1 LDRSC
6 CRATRSMPSNSPPAV
21 EGALPTRATGRT
33 GGTAAP
39 VNGTGSPPRRR
50 PRVDSDVS
58 RSGSLAP
65 HQQQSS
71 RPSPKRF
78 KFEAEDPP
86 SHSAMSTKM
95 KGKLPE
101 VIDLTQSNSYRPYT
115 GAKKLVIKNLRPA
128 ARNEQLEKYYQR
140 TEQELV
146 DALQDIFNGR
156 KPQLPLERLYRAVED
171 ICRRGKDNE
180 LQLYETLR
188 RKCEEHLTHDVL
200 RSIKS
205 RGGNT
210 DVDMLRSVLQHWRVW
225 NGQIMTIRSTFSYL
239 DRTFLL
245 KNKSYPSINDMTISQ
260 FKRMAFPSRDDPD
273 GQSPGGRALRGMYD
287 LISYDRLGDERFEA
301 ALLKDSIMMLHVFNI
316 YTKYF
321 EPRFIELS
329 EHYFE
334 EFAEERSASSL
345 KEYILA
351 CERLLRREDY
361 RCNEYNLDSTTKKQ
375 LLDAAHGI
383 LIKNYSDKLLNV
395 ESLSKLLSDHE
406 VDSMKAL
413 YDLLRLSGIQK
424 KLKEPWGAYIRKT
437 GASIVADKERGDEM
451 VQRLLELKR
460 SLGLIVRDAYGGDS
474 DFVNDLRN
482 AFGDFMNDRSLAA
495 TWSSGT
501 SKVGEMIAKYVDML
515 LRGGIKALP
524 KVMLSDNKDR
534 AAAEQSGLASTGDE
548 DAELDRQLDQALEL
562 FRFIQG
568 KDAFEAFY
576 KKDLARRLLMGRSAS
591 QDAERNMLRKLR
603 EECGMNFTHNL
614 EQMFKD
620 VEVAKEEME
629 AYKQWSE
636 GTGVGRAPVDISVM
650 ILSAAAWPTYPD
662 VKVHLP
668 DDVAKQIERFDQYY
682 KNKHTGRLLNWKH
695 ALAHCTVKAKFPKG
709 TKELLVSAY
718 QAIILVLFNEVGLE
732 GFLTY
737 EQIARSTNLQ
747 GEELGRTLQSLACGQ
762 VRVLAKHPKGK
773 EVNPTDTF
781 TINKAFA
788 HPKIRVKIN
797 QIQLKETKEE
807 NKATHER
814 IAQDRRFETQAAIVR
829 IMKSRKEMSH
839 GELVAEVI
847 NLTKNRGAVD
857 AAQIKKEIENLID
870 KDYLER
876 EGNTYTYLA

>member
-1 LDRSC
+1 
-6 CRATRSMPSNSPPAV
+6 MPSNSPPAV
-21 EGALPTRATGRT
+21 EGALPSRATGRT
-33 GGTAAP
+33 GGSDSIADT
-39 VNGTGSPPRRR
+39 NSPQRRR

-58 RSGSLAP
+58 RSGSVAP
-65 HQQQSS
+65 HQQLSS
-71 RPSPKRF
+71 NRPSPKRF
-78 KFEAEDPP
+78 KFGAEDPP
-86 SHSAMSTKM
+86 NSNMSTKM

-101 VIDLTQSNSYRPYT
+101 VIDLTQSNSYKPYT
-115 GAKKLVIKNLRPA
+115 GAKKLVIKNLRPTA
-128 ARNEQLEKYYQR
+128 KNEQLEQYYKR
-140 TEQELV
+140 TEQELL

-171 ICRRGKDNE
+171 ICRRGNSND

-188 RKCEEHLTHDVL
+188 RKCEEHLTGTVL
-200 RSIKS
+200 RSIKAH
-205 RGGNT
+205 GGNT
-210 DVDMLRSVLQHWRVW
+210 NVEMLRSVLKHWRVW
-225 NGQIMTIRSTFSYL
+225 NGQIMTIRSTFSWL
-239 DRTFLL
+239 DRTFVL
-245 KNKSYPSINDMTISQ
+245 KNKNLTSINDMTITQ
-260 FKRMAFPSRDDPD
+260 FRRMTFPSREDAD
-273 GQSPGGRALRGMYD
+273 GPSPGGRALRGMYD
-287 LISYDRLGDERFEA
+287 LISYDRTGDERFDA
-301 ALLKDSIMMLHVFNI
+301 TLLKESVMMLHVFNI
-316 YTKYF
+316 YTKLF
-321 EPRFIELS
+321 EPRFIDSSVE
-329 EHYFE
+329 YFRD
-334 EFAEERSASSL
+334 FAEERSSSSL

-351 CERLLRREDY
+351 CERLLKREDY

-383 LIKNYSDKLLNV
+383 LVNNYSDKLLNN
-395 ESLSKLLSDHE
+395 ESLSKLLAENE
-406 VDSMKAL
+406 VESMKAL
-413 YDLLRLSGIQK
+413 YELLRLSGIQK
-424 KLKEPWGAYIRKT
+424 KLRAPWSAYIKKT
-437 GASIVADKERGDEM
+437 GAAIVADKEHGDEM
-451 VQRLLELKR
+451 VRRLLELKR
-460 SLGLIVRDAYGGDS
+460 SLSLIIRDSYGGDS
-474 DFVNDLRN
+474 DFLNELKN
-482 AFGDFMNDRSLAA
+482 AFGEFMNDRTIEK
-495 TWSSGT
+495 TWTSGT
-501 SKVGEMIAKYVDML
+501 SKVGEMIAKYIDML
-515 LRGGIKALP
+515 LRGGLKALP
-524 KVMLSDNKDR
+524 KALLSDNKDR
-534 AAAEQSGLASTGDE
+534 AAAEQSGQASTGDE

-562 FRFIQG
+562 FRFIEG

-603 EECGMNFTHNL
+603 EECGTNFTHNL

-629 AYKQWSE
+629 TYKQWSE
-636 GTGVGRAPVDISVM
+636 GTGAGKAPIDLSVM

-662 VKVHLP
+662 VRVNLP

-682 KNKHTGRLLNWKH
+682 KNKHTGRLLHWKH
-695 ALAHCTVKAKFPKG
+695 ALAHCSVKAKFPKG

-718 QAIILVLFNEVGLE
+718 QAIVLVLFNEVGLD
-732 GFLTY
+732 GFLAY

-747 GEELGRTLQSLACGQ
+747 GDELARTLQSLACGQ

-773 EVNPTDTF
+773 DINPTDTF
-781 TINKAFA
+781 TINKAFS

-829 IMKSRKEMSH
+829 IMKSRKAMSH

-847 NLTKNRGAVD
+847 NMTKNRGAVD

>member
-1 LDRSC
+1 
-6 CRATRSMPSNSPPAV
+6 MPSNSPPAV
-21 EGALPTRATGRT
+21 EGALPSRATGRT
-33 GGTAAP
+33 GGTAP
-39 VNGTGSPPRRR
+39 NTDTSSPPRRR

-58 RSGSLAP
+58 RSGSVAP
-65 HQQQSS
+65 HQQQSN

-78 KFEAEDPP
+78 KFGAEDPP
-86 SHSAMSTKM
+86 TRSAMSTKM

-128 ARNEQLEKYYQR
+128 ARNEQLEQYYQR
-140 TEQELV
+140 TEQELI
-146 DALQDIFNGR
+146 DALQDVFNGR

-188 RKCEEHLTHDVL
+188 RKCEEHLTRDVL
-200 RSIKS
+200 RSIKTQ
-205 RGGNT
+205 GGNT
-210 DVDMLRSVLQHWRVW
+210 DVEMLRSVLQHWRVW
-225 NGQIMTIRSTFSYL
+225 NTQIMTIRSTFSYL

-273 GQSPGGRALRGMYD
+273 GQSPGGKALRGMYD

-301 ALLKDSIMMLHVFNI
+301 TLLKDSVMMLHVFNI

-329 EHYFE
+329 ERYFQ

-351 CERLLRREDY
+351 CERLLKREDY
-361 RCNEYNLDSTTKKQ
+361 RCNEYNLDSTTKRQ

-383 LIKNYSDKLLNV
+383 VVNNYSDKLLDT
-395 ESLSKLLSDHE
+395 ESLSKLLAENE

-424 KLKEPWGAYIRKT
+424 KLKQPWSAYIRKT
-437 GASIVADKERGDEM
+437 GAAIVADKERGEDM
-451 VQRLLELKR
+451 VRRLLELKR
-460 SLGLIVRDAYGGDS
+460 SLSLIVRDAYGGDS
-474 DFVNDLRN
+474 DFVNELRN
-482 AFGDFMNDRSLAA
+482 AFGDFMNDRSIAT

-524 KVMLSDNKDR
+524 KALLSDNKDR
-534 AAAEQSGLASTGDE
+534 AAAEQSGQASTGDE

-562 FRFIQG
+562 FRFIEG

-636 GTGVGRAPVDISVM
+636 GTGVGKPPVDLSVM

-695 ALAHCTVKAKFPKG
+695 ALAHCTVKAKFPKC

-718 QAIILVLFNEVGLE
+718 QAIILVLFNEVGLD
-732 GFLTY
+732 GFLSY

-747 GEELGRTLQSLACGQ
+747 GDELERTLQSLACGQ
-762 VRVLAKHPKGK
+762 VRVLVKHPKGK
-773 EVNPTDTF
+773 EVKSTDTF
-781 TINKAFA
+781 TINKAFV

-829 IMKSRKEMSH
+829 IMKSRKAMSH

-870 KDYLER
+870 KDYIER

>member
-1 LDRSC
+1 
-6 CRATRSMPSNSPPAV
+6 MPSTSPPAV

-33 GGTAAP
+33 GGTAAL
-39 VNGTGSPPRRR
+39 VNDTNSPPRRR

-58 RSGSLAP
+58 RSSTLAP

-78 KFEAEDPP
+78 KLSTEDFP
-86 SHSAMSTKM
+86 SHSAMSIKM

-128 ARNEQLEKYYQR
+128 ARNEQLEHYYER
-140 TEQELV
+140 TNQELV
-146 DALQDIFNGR
+146 DALQDIFNGA
-156 KPQLPLERLYRAVED
+156 KPRLPLERLYRAVED

-188 RKCEEHLTHDVL
+188 RNCEEHLAHGVL
-200 RSIKS
+200 RSIKF

-225 NGQIMTIRSTFSYL
+225 NSQIMTIRSTFSYL

-260 FKRMAFPSRDDPD
+260 FKRMAFPSRDDPN
-273 GQSPGGRALRGMYD
+273 GSSPGGRALRGMYE
-287 LISYDRLGDERFEA
+287 LISYDRLGDERFDA
-301 ALLKDSIMMLHVFNI
+301 GLLKDAIMMLHVFNI

-321 EPRFIELS
+321 EPRFIEMS

-351 CERLLRREDY
+351 CKSLLNTEDY

-383 LIKNYSDKLLNV
+383 LVKNYSDKLLNV

-424 KLKEPWGAYIRKT
+424 KLKEPWSAYIRKT
-437 GASIVADKERGDEM
+437 GAIIVADKERGDEM

-460 SLGLIVRDAYGGDS
+460 SLALIVRDAYGGDS
-474 DFVNDLRN
+474 DFINDLRN
-482 AFGDFMNDRSLAA
+482 AFGDFMNDRSVAA
-495 TWSSGT
+495 SWSSGT

-524 KVMLSDNKDR
+524 KAMLSDNKDR

-636 GTGVGRAPVDISVM
+636 GTGVGRAPVDLSVM

-668 DDVAKQIERFDQYY
+668 DEVAKQIERFDQYY

-718 QAIILVLFNEVGLE
+718 QAIVLTLFNEVGLE

-737 EQIARSTNLQ
+737 EQISQSTNLQ
-747 GEELGRTLQSLACGQ
+747 GGELVRTLQSLACGQ
-762 VRVLAKHPKGK
+762 FRVLTKHPKGK

-781 TINKAFA
+781 TINKAFS

-814 IAQDRRFETQAAIVR
+814 VAQDRRFETQAAIVR
-829 IMKSRKEMSH
+829 VMKSRKEMSH

-857 AAQIKKEIENLID
+857 AVQIKKEIENLID

>member
-1 LDRSC
+1 
-6 CRATRSMPSNSPPAV
+6 MPPTSPPAV
-21 EGALPTRATGRT
+21 EGALPSRATARI
-33 GGTAAP
+33 GGTAPIDETNSA
-39 VNGTGSPPRRR
+39 PRRR

-58 RSGSLAP
+58 RSGSVAP
-65 HQQQSS
+65 HQQPSN

-78 KFEAEDPP
+78 KAGTQDPLFQ
-86 SHSAMSTKM
+86 SAMSTKM

-101 VIDLTQSNSYRPYT
+101 IIDLTQSNSYRPYT

-128 ARNEQLEKYYQR
+128 ARNEQLEQYYQR
-140 TEQELV
+140 TEQELI
-146 DALQDIFNGR
+146 DALQEIFSGR
-156 KPQLPLERLYRAVED
+156 KPHLPLERLYRAVED
-171 ICRRGKDNE
+171 ICRRSKDNE
-180 LQLYETLR
+180 MQLYETLR
-188 RKCEEHLTHDVL
+188 RKCDEHLNQNVF

-205 RGGNT
+205 QGGNT
-210 DVDMLRSVLQHWRVW
+210 DVEMLKSVLQHWRVW

-245 KNKSYPSINDMTISQ
+245 KNKNLPSINDMTISQ

-273 GQSPGGRALRGMYD
+273 GQTPGGKALRGIYD
-287 LISYDRLGDERFEA
+287 LISYDRLGDARFEA
-301 ALLKDSIMMLHVFNI
+301 TLLKDSVMMLHVFNI
-316 YTKYF
+316 YNKYF

-329 EHYFE
+329 ESYFQ
-334 EFAEERSASSL
+334 EFAEERSSSSL

-351 CERLLRREDY
+351 CERLLAREDY

-383 LIKNYSDKLLNV
+383 LVNNYSEKLLNLD
-395 ESLSKLLSDHE
+395 SLSKLLSENE
-406 VDSMKAL
+406 VGSMKAL

-424 KLKEPWGAYIRKT
+424 KLKEPWSAYIRKT
-437 GASIVADKERGDEM
+437 GAAIVADKDRGDEM
-451 VQRLLELKR
+451 VQRLLQLKR
-460 SLGLIVRDAYGGDS
+460 SLGLIVRDAYGGDA
-474 DFVNDLRN
+474 DFVNELKN
-482 AFGDFMNDRSLAA
+482 AFGDFMNDRNIAA

-515 LRGGIKALP
+515 LRGGLKALP
-524 KVMLSDNKDR
+524 KALLSDNKDR
-534 AAAEQSGLASTGDE
+534 AAAEQSGQASTGDE

-562 FRFIQG
+562 FRFISG

-603 EECGMNFTHNL
+603 EECGTNFTHNL

-636 GTGVGRAPVDISVM
+636 GTGAGRAPVDLQVM

-662 VKVHLP
+662 AKIHLP

-709 TKELLVSAY
+709 TKELLVSAF
-718 QAIILVLFNEVGLE
+718 QAIVLVLFSDVGLD
-732 GFLTY
+732 GFLSY
-737 EQIARSTNLQ
+737 DQIARSTNLQ
-747 GEELGRTLQSLACGQ
+747 GDELERTLQSLACGQ
-762 VRVLAKHPKGK
+762 VRVLSKHPKGK
-773 EVNPTDTF
+773 EVNPGDTF
-781 TINKAFA
+781 TINKAFT
-788 HPKIRVKIN
+788 HPKIRIKIN

-829 IMKSRKEMSH
+829 IMKSRKTMSH
-839 GELVAEVI
+839 AELVAEVI
-847 NLTKNRGAVD
+847 NMTKNRGAVD

-870 KDYLER
+870 KDYIER

>member
-1 LDRSC
+1 
-6 CRATRSMPSNSPPAV
+6 MPPNSPPAV

-33 GGTAAP
+33 GGTAALI
-39 VNGTGSPPRRR
+39 NDTDSPPRRR

-58 RSGSLAP
+58 RSSTLAP
-65 HQQQSS
+65 HQQQSG

-78 KFEAEDPP
+78 KFGAEDSP

-128 ARNEQLEKYYQR
+128 ARNEQLEQYYQR

-146 DALQDIFNGR
+146 DALQDIFNGG
-156 KPQLPLERLYRAVED
+156 KPRLPLERLYRAVED

-188 RKCEEHLTHDVL
+188 QKCEEHLAHGVL

-225 NGQIMTIRSTFSYL
+225 NSQIMTIRSTFSYL

-260 FKRMAFPSRDDPD
+260 FKRMAFSSRDDPN
-273 GQSPGGRALRGMYD
+273 GQSPGGRALRGMYE
-287 LISYDRLGDERFEA
+287 LITYDRLGDEKFDA
-301 ALLKDSIMMLHVFNI
+301 ALLKDAIMMLHVFNI

-321 EPRFIELS
+321 EPRFIEMS
-329 EHYFE
+329 EQYFE
-334 EFAEERSASSL
+334 DFAEERSASSL

-351 CERLLRREDY
+351 CESLLKREDY

-383 LIKNYSDKLLNV
+383 LVKNYSDKLLNV

-413 YDLLRLSGIQK
+413 YDLLRLSSIQK
-424 KLKEPWGAYIRKT
+424 KLREPWSAYIRKT
-437 GASIVADKERGDEM
+437 GAIIVADKERGDEM

-482 AFGDFMNDRSLAA
+482 AFGDFMNDRSIAA

-524 KVMLSDNKDR
+524 KAMLSDNKDK

-636 GTGVGRAPVDISVM
+636 GTGVGRAPVDLSVM

-668 DDVAKQIERFDQYY
+668 DDVAQQIERFDQYY

-747 GEELGRTLQSLACGQ
+747 GQELGRTLQSLACGQ
-762 VRVLAKHPKGK
+762 VRVLTKHPKGK
-773 EVNPTDTF
+773 EVNSTDTF
-781 TINKAFA
+781 TINKAFM
-788 HPKIRVKIN
+788 HPKIRIKIN

>member
-1 LDRSC
+1 
-6 CRATRSMPSNSPPAV
+6 MPSNSPPAV
-21 EGALPTRATGRT
+21 EGALPSRATGRT
-33 GGTAAP
+33 GGSAP
-39 VNGTGSPPRRR
+39 VSDNNNPLRRR
-50 PRVDSDVS
+50 PRQDSDVS
-58 RSGSLAP
+58 RSGSVAP
-65 HQQQSS
+65 HQQQSN

-78 KFEAEDPP
+78 KFGADDPP
-86 SHSAMSTKM
+86 PHNTMSIKM

-115 GAKKLVIKNLRPA
+115 GAKKLVIKNFRHSA
-128 ARNEQLEKYYQR
+128 TNEKLEKYYER

-146 DALQDIFNGR
+146 DALHEIFSGR
-156 KPQLPLERLYRAVED
+156 KPKLPLERLSRAVED
-171 ICRRGKDNE
+171 ICRRGQDSD

-188 RKCEEHLTHDVL
+188 RKCEEHLTQDVL

-205 RGGNT
+205 RAGNT
-210 DVDMLRSVLQHWRVW
+210 DSDMLRSVLEHWRVW
-225 NGQIMTIRSTFSYL
+225 NGQIMTIRSTFTYL
-239 DRTFLL
+239 DRTYLI
-245 KNKSYPSINDMTISQ
+245 KNKNHPSINDMTISQ
-260 FKRMAFPSRDDPD
+260 FRRMAFPARDDPD
-273 GQSPGGRALRGMYD
+273 GQTPGGRALRGMYD
-287 LISYDRLGDERFEA
+287 LISYDRTGDERFEA
-301 ALLKDSIMMLHVFNI
+301 ALLKDSVMMLHVFNI

-329 EHYFE
+329 EAFFE
-334 EFAEERSASSL
+334 DFAEERSASSL
-345 KEYILA
+345 KEYISA
-351 CERLLRREDY
+351 CERLLKKEDY

-375 LLDAAHGI
+375 LLNAAHGI
-383 LIKNYSDKLLNV
+383 LVNKYSDKLLNS

-413 YDLLRLSGIQK
+413 YDLLRLSDIQK
-424 KLKEPWGAYIRKT
+424 KLKQPWSTYIKNT
-437 GASIVADKERGDEM
+437 GAAIVADKERGDDM

-460 SLGLIVRDAYGGDS
+460 SLSLIVRDAYRGDQ
-474 DFVNDLRN
+474 DFVNELRN
-482 AFGDFMNDRSLAA
+482 AFGDFMNDRSIAT

-524 KVMLSDNKDR
+524 KTLLSDNVDR
-534 AAAEQSGLASTGDE
+534 AAAEQSGIASAGDE

-562 FRFIQG
+562 FRFIEG
-568 KDAFEAFY
+568 KDTFEAFY

-620 VEVAKEEME
+620 VEVAKEELE

-636 GTGVGRAPVDISVM
+636 GTGVDKAPVDLSVM
-650 ILSAAAWPTYPD
+650 ILSQAAWPTYPD

-718 QAIILVLFNEVGLE
+718 QAIILVLFNEVGIE
-732 GFLTY
+732 GFLSY

-747 GEELGRTLQSLACGQ
+747 GEELNRTLQSLACGLT
-762 VRVLAKHPKGK
+762 RVLTKSPKGK
-773 EVNPTDTF
+773 DVNSTDTF
-781 TINKAFA
+781 TISKTFQ
-788 HPKIRVKIN
+788 HPRLRIKIN

>member
-1 LDRSC
+1 
-6 CRATRSMPSNSPPAV
+6 MPSNSPPAV

-33 GGTAAP
+33 GGTAAL
-39 VNGTGSPPRRR
+39 VNDTNSPPRRR

-58 RSGSLAP
+58 RSSTLAP

-78 KFEAEDPP
+78 KPSTEDLP
-86 SHSAMSTKM
+86 SHSAMSIKM

-128 ARNEQLEKYYQR
+128 ARNEQLEQYYER
-140 TEQELV
+140 TNQELV
-146 DALQDIFNGR
+146 GALQDIFNGA
-156 KPQLPLERLYRAVED
+156 KPRLPLERLYRAVED

-188 RKCEEHLTHDVL
+188 QNCEEHLAHGVL
-200 RSIKS
+200 RSIKF

-225 NGQIMTIRSTFSYL
+225 NSQIMTIRSTFSYL

-260 FKRMAFPSRDDPD
+260 FKRMAFPSRDDPN
-273 GQSPGGRALRGMYD
+273 GSSPGGKALRGMYE
-287 LISYDRLGDERFEA
+287 LISYDRLGDERFDA
-301 ALLKDSIMMLHVFNI
+301 GLLKDAIMMLHVFNI

-321 EPRFIELS
+321 EPRFIEMS
-329 EHYFE
+329 EQYFE

-351 CERLLRREDY
+351 CESLLKREDY

-383 LIKNYSDKLLNV
+383 LVKNYSDKLLNV

-424 KLKEPWGAYIRKT
+424 KLKEPWSAYIRKT
-437 GASIVADKERGDEM
+437 GAIIVADKERGDEM

-474 DFVNDLRN
+474 DFINDLRN
-482 AFGDFMNDRSLAA
+482 AFGDFMNDRSVAA
-495 TWSSGT
+495 SWSSGT

-524 KVMLSDNKDR
+524 KAMLSDNKDR

-636 GTGVGRAPVDISVM
+636 GTGVGRAPVDLSVM

-662 VKVHLP
+662 VKVNLP
-668 DDVAKQIERFDQYY
+668 DEVAKQIERFDQYY

-718 QAIILVLFNEVGLE
+718 QAIVLTLFNEVGLE

-737 EQIARSTNLQ
+737 EQISQSTNLQ
-747 GEELGRTLQSLACGQ
+747 GGELARTLQSLACGQ
-762 VRVLAKHPKGK
+762 FRVLTKHPKGK

-781 TINKAFA
+781 TINKAFS

>member
-1 LDRSC
+1 
-6 CRATRSMPSNSPPAV
+6 MPSNSPPAV

-33 GGTAAP
+33 AGGTPAP
-39 VNGTGSPPRRR
+39 ANDTGSPPRRR

-58 RSGSLAP
+58 RPGSVAP

-78 KFEAEDPP
+78 KFGTEDPP
-86 SHSAMSTKM
+86 SHSTMSTKM

-128 ARNEQLEKYYQR
+128 ARNEQLEQYYQR

-146 DALQDIFNGR
+146 DALQDIFHGK
-156 KPQLPLERLYRAVED
+156 KPRLPLERLYRAVED

-188 RKCEEHLTHDVL
+188 RKCEEHLTRNVM
-200 RSIKS
+200 RSIQS
-205 RGGNT
+205 NGGNT
-210 DVDMLRSVLQHWRVW
+210 DVDMLKSVLQHWRVW
-225 NGQIMTIRSTFSYL
+225 NSQIMMIRSTFSYL

-273 GQSPGGRALRGMYD
+273 GQSPGGRALRGLYD

-301 ALLKDSIMMLHVFNI
+301 TLLKDSIMMLHVFNI

-321 EPRFIELS
+321 EPRFIGLS
-329 EHYFE
+329 ERYFE
-334 EFAEERSASSL
+334 DFAEERSASSL
-345 KEYILA
+345 KDYILA
-351 CERLLRREDY
+351 CERLLKREDY

-383 LIKNYSDKLLNV
+383 LVKNYADKLLNV
-395 ESLSKLLSDHE
+395 DSLSKLLSDHE
-406 VDSMKAL
+406 VESMKAL

-437 GASIVADKERGDEM
+437 GAIIVADKEQGDNM

-460 SLGLIVRDAYGGDS
+460 SLGLIVRDAYGGDP

-482 AFGDFMNDRSLAA
+482 AFGDFMNDRSIAA

-524 KVMLSDNKDR
+524 KAMLSDNKDR
-534 AAAEQSGLASTGDE
+534 AAAEQSGQASTGDE

-636 GTGVGRAPVDISVM
+636 GTGVDKAPVDLSVM

-682 KNKHTGRLLNWKH
+682 KNKHTGRLLNWKQ

-718 QAIILVLFNEVGLE
+718 QAIVLVLFNEVGLE
-732 GFLTY
+732 GFLAY

-762 VRVLAKHPKGK
+762 VRVLTKHPKGK
-773 EVNPTDTF
+773 DVNPTDTF

-876 EGNTYTYLA
+876 EGNIYTYLA

>member
-1 LDRSC
+1 
-6 CRATRSMPSNSPPAV
+6 MPSNSPPAV

-33 GGTAAP
+33 TGGTPAP
-39 VNGTGSPPRRR
+39 ASDTGSPPRRR

-58 RSGSLAP
+58 RSGFVAP

-78 KFEAEDPP
+78 KLGTEDPP
-86 SHSAMSTKM
+86 SHSTMSTKM

-128 ARNEQLEKYYQR
+128 ARNEQLEQYYQR

-146 DALQDIFNGR
+146 DALQDIFHGR
-156 KPQLPLERLYRAVED
+156 KPRLPLERLYRAVED

-188 RKCEEHLTHDVL
+188 RKCEEHLTRNVM
-200 RSIKS
+200 RSIQS
-205 RGGNT
+205 NGGNT
-210 DVDMLRSVLQHWRVW
+210 DVDMLKSVLQHWRVW
-225 NGQIMTIRSTFSYL
+225 NSQIMMIRSTFSYL

-273 GQSPGGRALRGMYD
+273 GQSPGGRALRGLYD

-301 ALLKDSIMMLHVFNI
+301 PLLKDSIMMLHVFNI

-321 EPRFIELS
+321 EPRFIGLS
-329 EHYFE
+329 ERYFGD
-334 EFAEERSASSL
+334 FAEERSASSL
-345 KEYILA
+345 KEYILT
-351 CERLLRREDY
+351 CERLLKREDY

-383 LIKNYSDKLLNV
+383 LIKNYADKLLNV
-395 ESLSKLLSDHE
+395 DSLSKLLSDHE

-437 GASIVADKERGDEM
+437 GAIIVADKEQGDDM

-460 SLGLIVRDAYGGDS
+460 SLGLIVRDAYGGDP

-482 AFGDFMNDRSLAA
+482 AFGDFMNDRSIAA

-524 KVMLSDNKDR
+524 KAMLSDNKDR
-534 AAAEQSGLASTGDE
+534 AAAEQSGQASTGDE

-636 GTGVGRAPVDISVM
+636 GTGVEKAPVDLSVM

-668 DDVAKQIERFDQYY
+668 DEVAKQIERFDQYY
-682 KNKHTGRLLNWKH
+682 KNKHTGRLLNWKQ

-732 GFLTY
+732 GFLAY
-737 EQIARSTNLQ
+737 EQITRSTNLQ

-762 VRVLAKHPKGK
+762 VRVLTKHPKGK
-773 EVNPTDTF
+773 DVNPTDTF

-788 HPKIRVKIN
+788 HPKVRVKIN

-839 GELVAEVI
+839 AELVAEVI

-876 EGNTYTYLA
+876 EGNIYTYLA

>member
-1 LDRSC
+1 
-6 CRATRSMPSNSPPAV
+6 MPSNSPPAV

-33 GGTAAP
+33 GGTAAL
-39 VNGTGSPPRRR
+39 VNDTNSPPRRR

-58 RSGSLAP
+58 RSSTLAP
-65 HQQQSS
+65 HQQQSN

-78 KFEAEDPP
+78 KLSTEDLP
-86 SHSAMSTKM
+86 SHSAMSIKM

-128 ARNEQLEKYYQR
+128 ARNEQLEQYYER
-140 TEQELV
+140 TNQELV
-146 DALQDIFNGR
+146 DALQDIFNGA
-156 KPQLPLERLYRAVED
+156 KPRLPLERLYRAVED

-188 RKCEEHLTHDVL
+188 RNCEEHLAHGVL
-200 RSIKS
+200 RSIKF

-225 NGQIMTIRSTFSYL
+225 NSQIMTIRSTFSYL

-245 KNKSYPSINDMTISQ
+245 KSKSYPSINDMTISQ
-260 FKRMAFPSRDDPD
+260 FKRMAFPSRDDPN
-273 GQSPGGRALRGMYD
+273 GLSPGGRALRGMYE
-287 LISYDRLGDERFEA
+287 LISYDRLGDERFDA
-301 ALLKDSIMMLHVFNI
+301 GLLKDAIMMLHVFNI

-321 EPRFIELS
+321 EPRFIEMS

-351 CERLLRREDY
+351 CESLLKREDY

-383 LIKNYSDKLLNV
+383 LVKNYSDKLLNV

-424 KLKEPWGAYIRKT
+424 KLKEPWSAYIRKT
-437 GASIVADKERGDEM
+437 GAIIVADKERGDEM

-474 DFVNDLRN
+474 DFINDLRN
-482 AFGDFMNDRSLAA
+482 AFGDFMNDRSVAA
-495 TWSSGT
+495 SWSSGT

-524 KVMLSDNKDR
+524 KAMLSDNKDR

-636 GTGVGRAPVDISVM
+636 GTGVGRAPVDLSVM

-662 VKVHLP
+662 VKVNLP
-668 DDVAKQIERFDQYY
+668 DEVAKQIERFDQYY

-718 QAIILVLFNEVGLE
+718 QAIVLTLFNEVGLE

-737 EQIARSTNLQ
+737 EQISQSTNLQ
-747 GEELGRTLQSLACGQ
+747 GGELVRTLQSLACGQ
-762 VRVLAKHPKGK
+762 FRVLTKHPKGK

-781 TINKAFA
+781 TINKAFS

>member
-1 LDRSC
+1 
-6 CRATRSMPSNSPPAV
+6 MPSNSPPAV
-21 EGALPTRATGRT
+21 EGALPSRATGRAD
-33 GGTAAP
+33 GTSSIA
-39 VNGTGSPPRRR
+39 GTNSPPRRR

-58 RSGSLAP
+58 RSGSVAP
-65 HQQQSS
+65 HQQQSSS

-78 KFEAEDPP
+78 KFGLEDPP
-86 SHSAMSTKM
+86 NTNMSTKM

-101 VIDLTQSNSYRPYT
+101 VIDLTQSNAYRPYT
-115 GAKKLVIKNLRPA
+115 GAKRLVIKNLRPTA
-128 ARNEQLEKYYQR
+128 KNEQLEQYYKR
-140 TEQELV
+140 TEDDLV
-146 DALQDIFNGR
+146 NALQDIFSGR
-156 KPQLPLERLYRAVED
+156 KPRLPLERLYRAVED
-171 ICRRGKDNE
+171 LCRRGNNNE

-188 RKCEEHLTHDVL
+188 RKCEEHLCNDVL

-205 RGGNT
+205 HGGTTN
-210 DVDMLRSVLQHWRVW
+210 VEMLRSVLQHWRVW
-225 NGQIMTIRSTFSYL
+225 NGQIMTLRSTFSYL

-245 KNKSYPSINDMTISQ
+245 KNKNYPSINDMTIAQ
-260 FKRMAFPSRDDPD
+260 FRRITFPSREDAD
-273 GQSPGGRALRGMYD
+273 GPSPGGKAMRGLCE
-287 LISYDRLGDERFEA
+287 LISYDRTGDARFDA
-301 ALLKDSIMMLHVFNI
+301 TLLKDSIMMFHVFNI
-316 YTKYF
+316 YTKFF
-321 EPRFIELS
+321 EPRFIDLS
-329 EHYFE
+329 ANYFE
-334 EFAEERSASSL
+334 DFAEERSSSSL

-351 CERLLRREDY
+351 CERLLKREDY
-361 RCNEYNLDSTTKKQ
+361 RCNEFNLDSTTKKQ
-375 LLDAAHGI
+375 LLEAAHGI
-383 LIKNYSDKLLNV
+383 LINNYSDKLLNSESLAKLLAENEV
-395 ESLSKLLSDHE
+395 ESL
-406 VDSMKAL
+406 KAL

-424 KLKEPWGAYIRKT
+424 KLKAPWSEYIRKA
-437 GASIVADKERGDEM
+437 GSAIVADKENGDEM
-451 VQRLLELKR
+451 VLRLLELKR
-460 SLGLIVRDAYGGDS
+460 SLILIIRDSYGGDA
-474 DFVNDLRN
+474 DFLNDLRN
-482 AFGDFMNDRSLAA
+482 AFGDFMNDRTIAA

-501 SKVGEMIAKYVDML
+501 SKVGEMLAKYVDLL
-515 LRGGIKALP
+515 LRGGLKALP
-524 KVMLSDNKDR
+524 KALLSDNKDR
-534 AAAEQSGLASTGDE
+534 AQAEQSGQASTGDE

-562 FRFIQG
+562 FRFIEG

-603 EECGMNFTHNL
+603 EECGTNFTHNL

-620 VEVAKEEME
+620 VEVAKEEMVT
-629 AYKQWSE
+629 YKQWSE
-636 GTGVGRAPVDISVM
+636 GTGMGKPPVDLTVM

-662 VKVHLP
+662 VKVNLP

-718 QAIILVLFNEVGLE
+718 QAVVLVLFNDVGLD

-737 EQIARSTNLQ
+737 DQIARSTNLQ
-747 GEELGRTLQSLACGQ
+747 GDELERTLQSLACGQ
-762 VRVLAKHPKGK
+762 VRVLSKHPKGK
-773 EVNPTDTF
+773 DINPGDTF
-781 TINKAFA
+781 TINKAFR
-788 HPKIRVKIN
+788 HDKIRVKIN

-829 IMKSRKEMSH
+829 IMKSRKAMSH

>member
-1 LDRSC
+1 
-6 CRATRSMPSNSPPAV
+6 MPSNSPPAV

-33 GGTAAP
+33 GGTAAL
-39 VNGTGSPPRRR
+39 VDDTDSPPRRR

-58 RSGSLAP
+58 RPSTFAP
-65 HQQQSS
+65 HQQQLN

-78 KFEAEDPP
+78 KFGAEDPP

-128 ARNEQLEKYYQR
+128 ARNEQLEQYYQR

-146 DALQDIFNGR
+146 DALQDIFKGG
-156 KPQLPLERLYRAVED
+156 KPRLPLERLYRAVED
-171 ICRRGKDNE
+171 ICRRGEDHE

-188 RKCEEHLTHDVL
+188 RKCEEHLAHGVL

-225 NGQIMTIRSTFSYL
+225 NSQIMTIRSTFTYL

-287 LISYDRLGDERFEA
+287 LISYDRLGDERFDA
-301 ALLKDSIMMLHVFNI
+301 ALLKDAIMMLHVFNI

-321 EPRFIELS
+321 EPRFIEMS
-329 EHYFE
+329 EHYFG

-351 CERLLRREDY
+351 CESLLKREDY

-383 LIKNYSDKLLNV
+383 LVKNYSDKLLNV

-406 VDSMKAL
+406 MDSMKAL

-424 KLKEPWGAYIRKT
+424 KLKEPWSAYIRKT
-437 GASIVADKERGDEM
+437 GAIIVADKERGDEM

-482 AFGDFMNDRSLAA
+482 AFGDFMNDRSIAA

-636 GTGVGRAPVDISVM
+636 GTGVGRAPVDLSVM

-668 DDVAKQIERFDQYY
+668 DDVATQIERFDQYY

-732 GFLTY
+732 GFLTH

-762 VRVLAKHPKGK
+762 VRVLTKHPKGK
-773 EVNPTDTF
+773 EVIPTDTF
-781 TINKAFA
+781 TINKAFV

-857 AAQIKKEIENLID
+857 AAQIKKEIE
-870 KDYLER
+870 K
-876 EGNTYTYLA
+876 